1 MVVAPGKL
9 NIASNF
15 NFHLRTFHL
24 LGEDTDMAIIIG
36 SIIAVGCIFLIA
48 LVLYFGR
55 RYQQFKNRIRQA
67 SSNHDPNRRLADWVR
82 YR

>member
-1 MVVAPGKL
+1 
-9 NIASNF
+9 
-15 NFHLRTFHL
+15 
-24 LGEDTDMAIIIG
+24 MAIIIG